1 MDVFAFLKANPVM
14 RGFTDDGIRIIQ
26 SVVAPR
32 QLEPGQ
38 PVFVEKMMGES
49 AFLLG
54 HGEVSVHC
62 KGTRGVEREIGT
74 LFAPDIFGE
83 LSLLQPGPRRV
94 SVKARTQCLLF
105 EIPRRDFLRLQGH
118 RPQACFKLVANLTE
132 GFAMKAAAS
141 SGALEKLC
149 DAFL

>member
-14 RGFTDDGIRIIQ
+14 RGFSDDGIRIIQ

-38 PVFVEKMMGES
+38 PVFVEKMVGES

-54 HGEVSVHC
+54 HGELTIHC
-62 KGTRGVEREIGT
+62 VGSAGADREIGT
-74 LFAPDIFGE
+74 LFAPDVFGE
-83 LSLLQPGPRRV
+83 LSLVSPGPRRV

-118 RPQACFKLVANLTE
+118 RPQACFKLVANITE
-132 GFAMKAAAS
+132 GFAHKGVAA
-141 SGALEKLC
+141 SGALEKLV